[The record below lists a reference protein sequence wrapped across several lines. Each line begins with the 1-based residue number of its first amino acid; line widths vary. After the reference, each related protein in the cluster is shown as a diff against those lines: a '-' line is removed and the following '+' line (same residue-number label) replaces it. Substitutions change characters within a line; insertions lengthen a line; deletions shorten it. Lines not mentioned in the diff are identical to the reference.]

1 MDGKE
6 SSTAAQGTPDSP
18 AGDRPDTGKEQD
30 AGRQHVIFVDGT
42 GEDSKQVYNESVVE
56 AAEIIERAGY
66 REEPEDYILEA
77 LRGQSGAV
85 EEEFDPQ
92 GEAGPVEVDLSDQSR
107 KHFRVR
113 TRGEVFI

>member
-1 MDGKE
+1 MEGKE
-6 SSTAAQGTPDSP
+6 SSTAAQDTPDSP
-18 AGDRPDTGKEQD
+18 AGDKPGTGKGQD
-30 AGRQHVIFVDGT
+30 ASRQYVIFVDGA
-42 GEDSKQVYNESVVE
+42 GQDSQQVYSESIVE

-66 REEPEDYILEA
+66 EEEPADYILEA

-92 GEAGPVEVDLSDQSR
+92 GEAGPVNVDLSDQSR